1 VSGQK
6 YPGEAAEKRFTGEAL
21 LRGHQIR
28 ARSGRRETVGAGSQT
43 ARTDMLAGFHG
54 RAAGYLVLVEK
65 SVRELIAELAR
76 VEDEIRRLSL
86 HERGGLHGGR
96 FGGAVP
102 GSSGWLDSH
111 AAELQALRSREDEL
125 CRELRS
131 LSPDAPVAD

>member
-1 VSGQK
+1 MSGQK
-6 YPGEAAEKRFTGEAL
+6 YPGEAAEKRFTREAL
-21 LRGHQIR
+21 LFGHRTR
-28 ARSGRRETVGAGSQT
+28 ALGAVGGGPRRPSWWPE
-43 ARTDMLAGFHG
+43 FHG
-54 RAAGYLVLVEK
+54 RAAGYLLLVEK

-131 LSPDAPVAD
+131 LSPDSPVAD